1 MLGDLHIARKT
12 SAIRL
17 KNHCLT
23 RAVPCGL
30 ETTGFRILSEVIPLK
45 IKKIGIV
52 ANTEK
57 EKIADHVLSL
67 KQWLEEKGV
76 QAFLEMEI
84 SRKISTNDG
93 LAWNELAKKSQMV
106 VVLGGDGTMLRTA
119 HYLAGHRVPILGINL
134 GSFGYL
140 TEVNLNEIHS
150 TLDLII
156 LGKFVTEKRMMLDVS
171 VRHGKNITRVGSV
184 LNDVVI
190 NRGDLSRMNELE
202 VDINGKYL
210 TTYKGDGLIVSTPTG
225 STAYSLSAGGPIVFP
240 GKDLI
245 IVNPICPHMLTNRPI
260 IFPEDASLQITLWS
274 KDQGAM
280 LTLDGQEAYKIKSGD
295 AIMVKRSEHVTTLVL
310 SPYRSYMEILRSKL
324 GWGDL
329 PPGARKR
336 KNA

>member
-1 MLGDLHIARKT
+1 M
-12 SAIRL
+12 
-17 KNHCLT
+17 
-23 RAVPCGL
+23 
-30 ETTGFRILSEVIPLK
+30 K

-52 ANTEK
+52 ANIEK
-57 EKIADHVLSL
+57 EKIADHVRSL
-67 KQWLEEKGV
+67 KKWLEEKGV
-76 QAFLEMEI
+76 KVFLEMEI
-84 SRKISTNDG
+84 SKKVSLSGG
-93 LAWNELAKKSQMV
+93 LTWNELARKSEMV

-119 HYLAGHRVPILGINL
+119 HYLAGRRVPILGINM

-150 TLDLII
+150 TLELII
-156 LGKFVTEKRMMLDVS
+156 QGKFVTGKRMMLDVS
-171 VRHGKNITRVGSV
+171 VKHGKNITNVGTV

-245 IVNPICPHMLTNRPI
+245 IVNPICPHTLTNRPI
-260 IFPEDASLQITLWS
+260 IFSEDFNLKITLWS
-274 KDQGAM
+274 KDKGAM
-280 LTLDGQEAYKIKSGD
+280 LTLDGQETYKIKSGD
-295 AIMVKRSEHVTTLVL
+295 AVIVKRSKHVTMLVL
-310 SPYRSYMEILRSKL
+310 SPFRSYREILRSKL

-329 PPGARKR
+329 PPGAKKR